1 MDAAH
6 VAVLVAGL
14 VVLALAVWSRT
25 ESGARWW
32 FPPRSQNLPR
42 LVLWVGPLFA
52 LVMVLAGLGPL
63 TRPVPALRAVST
75 LLEVVALVAAV
86 VGVFTAVPRWA
97 MPRWL
102 RGQVPAA
109 QGAHDREDTHG

>member
-6 VAVLVAGL
+6 VLVALAGVAVLLVAG
-14 VVLALAVWSRT
+14 WSRT

-32 FPPRSQNLPR
+32 FPARSQNMPR

-52 LVMVLAGLGPL
+52 LVMVLAGLTPL

-75 LLEVVALVAAV
+75 LVEVVALLAAV
-86 VGVFTAVPRWA
+86 VGVFIAVPRWA
-97 MPRWL
+97 RPGWL
-102 RGQVPAA
+102 RSRVASVANSRRDSNG
-109 QGAHDREDTHG
+109 